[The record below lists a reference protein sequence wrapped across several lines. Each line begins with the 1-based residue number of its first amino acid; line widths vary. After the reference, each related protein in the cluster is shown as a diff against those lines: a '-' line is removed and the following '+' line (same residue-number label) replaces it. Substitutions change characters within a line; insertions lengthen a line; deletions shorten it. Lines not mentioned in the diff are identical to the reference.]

1 VLITLISS
9 FLFSLTQITTNL
21 QFGFFLMDDVAYF
34 ISNATSIKAI
44 TSQFFET
51 KDSIE
56 YMAEMDQANSIILS
70 SVKQI
75 ISTLSST
82 LYALSIHWTK
92 ESKSGYLSIPNF
104 IPSSRRLPCLTELYL
119 CINLRSYTLDPRR
132 DTYPKSM
139 FYKRKKFLNKFNR
152 LTFPALRR
160 LRLAGLAWSAVESPY
175 NMIKRM
181 APNLTHVR
189 TKTDL
194 MRCAPDSLVHILTHF
209 LIIQLFS
216 GALGPFTFPTN
227 LNVLIEV
234 PDMTLRGEDVESL
247 MNDRDFVRNLGYDPH
262 HVTVIGMRIR
272 DAYDA
277 HCWEAHWAAALR
289 GEAGHWPE
297 PGDLILS
304 SRE

>member
-1 VLITLISS
+1 
-9 FLFSLTQITTNL
+9 
-21 QFGFFLMDDVAYF
+21 MDDVAYF

-132 DTYPKSM
+132 DTYPKSI
-139 FYKRKKFLNKFNR
+139 

-194 MRCAPDSLVHILTHF
+194 MR
-209 LIIQLFS
+209 